1 MLLKYFSNIS
11 DLQRRQFED
20 LEPLYREWNAKINV
34 VSRKDIDNLMLHHV
48 LHSLAI
54 AKAFEPAGAAGST
67 AFHPAGASVLPAF
80 EPAGAGALS
89 AFESAGAGAM
99 SAFGP
104 AGAAGSTAFGS
115 VAGGGLLP
123 AFEDGDRV
131 LDVGTGGGFPGIPLA
146 ILFPGVKFTLC
157 DSVGKKLIVAEA
169 VAKALGL
176 DNVEVVHSRVEDLIK
191 AQLGKG
197 QAKRR
202 AQSKGDKQ
210 LSGDAQ
216 GVGDAQASAG
226 AAFSFVVSRAVTDLS
241 NFLPWVKGGYSKGIY
256 YLKGGDVT
264 DAPLFADRGALL
276 QEIDV
281 ALKKNGLSRDNV
293 KIFNICDAFEEEFF
307 EQKRV
312 LFISDKKF

>member
-11 DLQRRQFED
+11 DLQRRQFAD

-67 AFHPAGASVLPAF
+67 AFHPAGVGALSAF
-80 EPAGAGALS
+80 EPAGA
-89 AFESAGAGAM
+89 AG
-99 SAFGP
+99 
-104 AGAAGSTAFGS
+104 
-115 VAGGGLLP
+115 LP

-191 AQLGKG
+191 AQLGK
-197 QAKRR
+197 
-202 AQSKGDKQ
+202 
-210 LSGDAQ
+210 
-216 GVGDAQASAG
+216 AQARAG

>member
-54 AKAFEPAGAAGST
+54 AKAFEPAGAAG
-67 AFHPAGASVLPAF
+67 
-80 EPAGAGALS
+80 
-89 AFESAGAGAM
+89 
-99 SAFGP
+99 
-104 AGAAGSTAFGS
+104 
-115 VAGGGLLP
+115 LP

-131 LDVGTGGGFPGIPLA
+131 LDVGTGGGCPGIPLA

-191 AQLGKG
+191 AQLGK
-197 QAKRR
+197 AK
-202 AQSKGDKQ
+202 
-210 LSGDAQ
+210 
-216 GVGDAQASAG
+216 ASAG

>member
-54 AKAFEPAGAAGST
+54 AKAF
-67 AFHPAGASVLPAF
+67 
-80 EPAGAGALS
+80 
-89 AFESAGAGAM
+89 
-99 SAFGP
+99 GP
-104 AGAAGSTAFGS
+104 AGAAG
-115 VAGGGLLP
+115 LP

-191 AQLGKG
+191 AQLGK
-197 QAKRR
+197 AK
-202 AQSKGDKQ
+202 A
-210 LSGDAQ
+210 SG
-216 GVGDAQASAG
+216 G

>member
-80 EPAGAGALS
+80 EPVGAGAMS

-104 AGAAGSTAFGS
+104 AGAAG
-115 VAGGGLLP
+115 LP

-157 DSVGKKLIVAEA
+157 DSVGKKLIVAES

-216 GVGDAQASAG
+216 GVGDVQASAG

>member
-1 MLLKYFSNIS
+1 MLFKYFSNIS

-54 AKAFEPAGAAGST
+54 AKAF
-67 AFHPAGASVLPAF
+67 
-80 EPAGAGALS
+80 
-89 AFESAGAGAM
+89 
-99 SAFGP
+99 GP
-104 AGAAGSTAFGS
+104 AGAAG
-115 VAGGGLLP
+115 LP

-157 DSVGKKLIVAEA
+157 DSVGKKLIVADA

-191 AQLGKG
+191 AQLGK
-197 QAKRR
+197 
-202 AQSKGDKQ
+202 
-210 LSGDAQ
+210 
-216 GVGDAQASAG
+216 AQASAG

>member
-54 AKAFEPAGAAGST
+54 AKAF
-67 AFHPAGASVLPAF
+67 
-80 EPAGAGALS
+80 
-89 AFESAGAGAM
+89 
-99 SAFGP
+99 GP
-104 AGAAGSTAFGS
+104 AGAAG
-115 VAGGGLLP
+115 LP

-157 DSVGKKLIVAEA
+157 DSVGKKLIVADA

-191 AQLGKG
+191 AQLGK
-197 QAKRR
+197 AK
-202 AQSKGDKQ
+202 
-210 LSGDAQ
+210 
-216 GVGDAQASAG
+216 ASAG

>member
-104 AGAAGSTAFGS
+104 AGAAG
-115 VAGGGLLP
+115 LP

-216 GVGDAQASAG
+216 GVGDVQASAG

>member
-54 AKAFEPAGAAGST
+54 AKAFEPAGAAG
-67 AFHPAGASVLPAF
+67 
-80 EPAGAGALS
+80 
-89 AFESAGAGAM
+89 
-99 SAFGP
+99 
-104 AGAAGSTAFGS
+104 
-115 VAGGGLLP
+115 LP

-157 DSVGKKLIVAEA
+157 DSVGKKLIMAEA

-191 AQLGKG
+191 AQLGK
-197 QAKRR
+197 AK
-202 AQSKGDKQ
+202 A
-210 LSGDAQ
+210 SG
-216 GVGDAQASAG
+216 G

>member
-54 AKAFEPAGAAGST
+54 AKAFEPAGAAG
-67 AFHPAGASVLPAF
+67 
-80 EPAGAGALS
+80 
-89 AFESAGAGAM
+89 
-99 SAFGP
+99 
-104 AGAAGSTAFGS
+104 
-115 VAGGGLLP
+115 LP

-191 AQLGKG
+191 AQLGK
-197 QAKRR
+197 AK
-202 AQSKGDKQ
+202 A
-210 LSGDAQ
+210 SG
-216 GVGDAQASAG
+216 G

-281 ALKKNGLSRDNV
+281 ALKKNGLSRNNM

>member
-1 MLLKYFSNIS
+1 MI
-11 DLQRRQFED
+11 
-20 LEPLYREWNAKINV
+20 AV
-34 VSRKDIDNLMLHHV
+34 VYWS
-48 LHSLAI
+48 
-54 AKAFEPAGAAGST
+54 
-67 AFHPAGASVLPAF
+67 
-80 EPAGAGALS
+80 
-89 AFESAGAGAM
+89 
-99 SAFGP
+99 
-104 AGAAGSTAFGS
+104 
-115 VAGGGLLP
+115 
-123 AFEDGDRV
+123 
-131 LDVGTGGGFPGIPLA
+131 GTGH
-146 ILFPGVKFTLC
+146 TQQM
-157 DSVGKKLIVAEA
+157 AEA

-191 AQLGKG
+191 AQLGK
-197 QAKRR
+197 AK
-202 AQSKGDKQ
+202 A
-210 LSGDAQ
+210 SG
-216 GVGDAQASAG
+216 G

>member
-54 AKAFEPAGAAGST
+54 AKAF
-67 AFHPAGASVLPAF
+67 
-80 EPAGAGALS
+80 
-89 AFESAGAGAM
+89 
-99 SAFGP
+99 GP
-104 AGAAGSTAFGS
+104 AGAAG
-115 VAGGGLLP
+115 LP

-191 AQLGKG
+191 AQ
-197 QAKRR
+197 
-202 AQSKGDKQ
+202 
-210 LSGDAQ
+210 
-216 GVGDAQASAG
+216 ASAS

>member
-1 MLLKYFSNIS
+1 MLFKYFSNIS

-80 EPAGAGALS
+80 EPV
-89 AFESAGAGAM
+89 GAGAM

-104 AGAAGSTAFGS
+104 AGAAG
-115 VAGGGLLP
+115 LP

-216 GVGDAQASAG
+216 GVGDVQASAG

>member
-54 AKAFEPAGAAGST
+54 AKAF
-67 AFHPAGASVLPAF
+67 
-80 EPAGAGALS
+80 
-89 AFESAGAGAM
+89 
-99 SAFGP
+99 GP
-104 AGAAGSTAFGS
+104 AGAAG
-115 VAGGGLLP
+115 LP

-191 AQLGKG
+191 AQLGK
-197 QAKRR
+197 AK
-202 AQSKGDKQ
+202 
-210 LSGDAQ
+210 
-216 GVGDAQASAG
+216 ASAS

>member
-1 MLLKYFSNIS
+1 MLFKCFSNIS

-54 AKAFEPAGAAGST
+54 AKAFES
-67 AFHPAGASVLPAF
+67 
-80 EPAGAGALS
+80 AGAGALS

-104 AGAAGSTAFGS
+104 AGAAG
-115 VAGGGLLP
+115 LP

-191 AQLGKG
+191 AQLGK
-197 QAKRR
+197 AK
-202 AQSKGDKQ
+202 
-210 LSGDAQ
+210 
-216 GVGDAQASAG
+216 ASAG

>member
-80 EPAGAGALS
+80 EPAGAGA
-89 AFESAGAGAM
+89 M

-104 AGAAGSTAFGS
+104 AGAAG
-115 VAGGGLLP
+115 LP

-197 QAKRR
+197 
-202 AQSKGDKQ
+202 
-210 LSGDAQ
+210 
-216 GVGDAQASAG
+216 QASAG

>member
-54 AKAFEPAGAAGST
+54 AKAFEPAGAAG
-67 AFHPAGASVLPAF
+67 
-80 EPAGAGALS
+80 
-89 AFESAGAGAM
+89 
-99 SAFGP
+99 
-104 AGAAGSTAFGS
+104 
-115 VAGGGLLP
+115 LP

-176 DNVEVVHSRVEDLIK
+176 DNVEVVHSRAEDLIK
-191 AQLGKG
+191 AQLGKV
-197 QAKRR
+197 QAR
-202 AQSKGDKQ
+202 
-210 LSGDAQ
+210 
-216 GVGDAQASAG
+216 VG

>member
-1 MLLKYFSNIS
+1 MLFKYFSNIS

-54 AKAFEPAGAAGST
+54 AKAFGPTGAAGST
-67 AFHPAGASVLPAF
+67 AFHP
-80 EPAGAGALS
+80 
-89 AFESAGAGAM
+89 AGAGAM

-104 AGAAGSTAFGS
+104 AGAAG
-115 VAGGGLLP
+115 LP

-157 DSVGKKLIVAEA
+157 DSVGKKLIVAES

-191 AQLGKG
+191 AQLGK
-197 QAKRR
+197 
-202 AQSKGDKQ
+202 
-210 LSGDAQ
+210 
-216 GVGDAQASAG
+216 AQARIG

-241 NFLPWVKGGYSKGIY
+241 NFLPWVKVGCSRGIY

>member
-54 AKAFEPAGAAGST
+54 AKAFEPAGAAG
-67 AFHPAGASVLPAF
+67 
-80 EPAGAGALS
+80 
-89 AFESAGAGAM
+89 
-99 SAFGP
+99 
-104 AGAAGSTAFGS
+104 
-115 VAGGGLLP
+115 LP

-191 AQLGKG
+191 AQLGK
-197 QAKRR
+197 
-202 AQSKGDKQ
+202 
-210 LSGDAQ
+210 
-216 GVGDAQASAG
+216 AQASAG
-226 AAFSFVVSRAVTDLS
+226 EAFSFVVSRAVTDLS

-281 ALKKNGLSRDNV
+281 ALKKNVLSRDNV

>member
-54 AKAFEPAGAAGST
+54 AKAFEPAGAAG
-67 AFHPAGASVLPAF
+67 
-80 EPAGAGALS
+80 
-89 AFESAGAGAM
+89 
-99 SAFGP
+99 
-104 AGAAGSTAFGS
+104 
-115 VAGGGLLP
+115 LP

-191 AQLGKG
+191 AQ
-197 QAKRR
+197 
-202 AQSKGDKQ
+202 
-210 LSGDAQ
+210 
-216 GVGDAQASAG
+216 ASAG
-226 AAFSFVVSRAVTDLS
+226 EAFSFVVSRAVTDLS

>member
-11 DLQRRQFED
+11 DLQRRQFAD

-54 AKAFEPAGAAGST
+54 AKAFEPAGAAG
-67 AFHPAGASVLPAF
+67 
-80 EPAGAGALS
+80 
-89 AFESAGAGAM
+89 
-99 SAFGP
+99 
-104 AGAAGSTAFGS
+104 
-115 VAGGGLLP
+115 LP

-157 DSVGKKLIVAEA
+157 DSVGKKLIVAES

-176 DNVEVVHSRVEDLIK
+176 DNVEVLHSRVEDLIK
-191 AQLGKG
+191 AQLGK
-197 QAKRR
+197 
-202 AQSKGDKQ
+202 
-210 LSGDAQ
+210 
-216 GVGDAQASAG
+216 AQASGG

>member
-54 AKAFEPAGAAGST
+54 AKAFEPAGAAG
-67 AFHPAGASVLPAF
+67 
-80 EPAGAGALS
+80 
-89 AFESAGAGAM
+89 
-99 SAFGP
+99 
-104 AGAAGSTAFGS
+104 
-115 VAGGGLLP
+115 LP

-191 AQLGKG
+191 
-197 QAKRR
+197 
-202 AQSKGDKQ
+202 
-210 LSGDAQ
+210 
-216 GVGDAQASAG
+216 AQASAG

>member
-54 AKAFEPAGAAGST
+54 AKAFES
-67 AFHPAGASVLPAF
+67 
-80 EPAGAGALS
+80 AGAGALS
-89 AFESAGAGAM
+89 AFGS
-99 SAFGP
+99 
-104 AGAAGSTAFGS
+104 AGAAG
-115 VAGGGLLP
+115 LP

-157 DSVGKKLIVAEA
+157 DSVGKKLIVADA

-191 AQLGKG
+191 AQLGK
-197 QAKRR
+197 AK
-202 AQSKGDKQ
+202 A
-210 LSGDAQ
+210 SG
-216 GVGDAQASAG
+216 GG
-226 AAFSFVVSRAVTDLS
+226 AFSFVVSRAVTDLS

>member
-54 AKAFEPAGAAGST
+54 AKAF
-67 AFHPAGASVLPAF
+67 
-80 EPAGAGALS
+80 
-89 AFESAGAGAM
+89 
-99 SAFGP
+99 GP
-104 AGAAGSTAFGS
+104 AGAAG
-115 VAGGGLLP
+115 LP

-191 AQLGKG
+191 
-197 QAKRR
+197 
-202 AQSKGDKQ
+202 
-210 LSGDAQ
+210 
-216 GVGDAQASAG
+216 AQASAG

>member
-54 AKAFEPAGAAGST
+54 AKAFEPAG
-67 AFHPAGASVLPAF
+67 
-80 EPAGAGALS
+80 
-89 AFESAGAGAM
+89 
-99 SAFGP
+99 
-104 AGAAGSTAFGS
+104 GAA
-115 VAGGGLLP
+115 LP

-191 AQLGKG
+191 AQLGK
-197 QAKRR
+197 AK
-202 AQSKGDKQ
+202 
-210 LSGDAQ
+210 
-216 GVGDAQASAG
+216 ASAG

>member
-11 DLQRRQFED
+11 DLQRRQFAD

-54 AKAFEPAGAAGST
+54 AKAFEPAGAAG
-67 AFHPAGASVLPAF
+67 
-80 EPAGAGALS
+80 
-89 AFESAGAGAM
+89 
-99 SAFGP
+99 
-104 AGAAGSTAFGS
+104 
-115 VAGGGLLP
+115 LP

-176 DNVEVVHSRVEDLIK
+176 DNVEVEHSRVEDLIK
-191 AQLGKG
+191 AQ
-197 QAKRR
+197 AR
-202 AQSKGDKQ
+202 
-210 LSGDAQ
+210 
-216 GVGDAQASAG
+216 VG

>member
-67 AFHPAGASVLPAF
+67 AFHPAGA
-80 EPAGAGALS
+80 AG
-89 AFESAGAGAM
+89 
-99 SAFGP
+99 
-104 AGAAGSTAFGS
+104 
-115 VAGGGLLP
+115 LP

-197 QAKRR
+197 QA
-202 AQSKGDKQ
+202 S
-210 LSGDAQ
+210 
-216 GVGDAQASAG
+216 AS

>member
-1 MLLKYFSNIS
+1 MLFKYFSNIS

-54 AKAFEPAGAAGST
+54 AKAFEPAGAAG
-67 AFHPAGASVLPAF
+67 
-80 EPAGAGALS
+80 
-89 AFESAGAGAM
+89 
-99 SAFGP
+99 
-104 AGAAGSTAFGS
+104 
-115 VAGGGLLP
+115 LP

-191 AQLGKG
+191 AQLGK
-197 QAKRR
+197 AK
-202 AQSKGDKQ
+202 
-210 LSGDAQ
+210 
-216 GVGDAQASAG
+216 ASAS

-264 DAPLFADRGALL
+264 DAPHFADRGALL

>member
-54 AKAFEPAGAAGST
+54 AKAFEPAGAAG
-67 AFHPAGASVLPAF
+67 
-80 EPAGAGALS
+80 
-89 AFESAGAGAM
+89 
-99 SAFGP
+99 
-104 AGAAGSTAFGS
+104 
-115 VAGGGLLP
+115 LP

-169 VAKALGL
+169 VAKALRL

-191 AQLGKG
+191 AQ
-197 QAKRR
+197 
-202 AQSKGDKQ
+202 
-210 LSGDAQ
+210 
-216 GVGDAQASAG
+216 ASAG
-226 AAFSFVVSRAVTDLS
+226 EAFSFVVSRAVTDLS

>member
-67 AFHPAGASVLPAF
+67 AFHPAGASALSAF
-80 EPAGAGALS
+80 EPAGA
-89 AFESAGAGAM
+89 AG
-99 SAFGP
+99 
-104 AGAAGSTAFGS
+104 
-115 VAGGGLLP
+115 LP

-216 GVGDAQASAG
+216 GVGDVQASAG

>member
-54 AKAFEPAGAAGST
+54 AKAF
-67 AFHPAGASVLPAF
+67 
-80 EPAGAGALS
+80 
-89 AFESAGAGAM
+89 
-99 SAFGP
+99 GP
-104 AGAAGSTAFGS
+104 AGAAG
-115 VAGGGLLP
+115 LP

-191 AQLGKG
+191 AQ
-197 QAKRR
+197 
-202 AQSKGDKQ
+202 
-210 LSGDAQ
+210 
-216 GVGDAQASAG
+216 ASAG

-264 DAPLFADRGALL
+264 DAPHFADRGALL

-281 ALKKNGLSRDNV
+281 ALKKNGLGRDNV
-293 KIFNICDAFEEEFF
+293 KIFNICDVFEEEFF

>member
-1 MLLKYFSNIS
+1 MLFKYFSNIS

-54 AKAFEPAGAAGST
+54 AKAFEPAGAAG
-67 AFHPAGASVLPAF
+67 
-80 EPAGAGALS
+80 
-89 AFESAGAGAM
+89 
-99 SAFGP
+99 
-104 AGAAGSTAFGS
+104 
-115 VAGGGLLP
+115 LP

-191 AQLGKG
+191 AK
-197 QAKRR
+197 
-202 AQSKGDKQ
+202 
-210 LSGDAQ
+210 
-216 GVGDAQASAG
+216 ASAG

>member
-11 DLQRRQFED
+11 DLQRRQFAD

-67 AFHPAGASVLPAF
+67 AFHPAGA
-80 EPAGAGALS
+80 AG
-89 AFESAGAGAM
+89 
-99 SAFGP
+99 
-104 AGAAGSTAFGS
+104 
-115 VAGGGLLP
+115 LP

-176 DNVEVVHSRVEDLIK
+176 DNVEVVHSRAEDLIK
-191 AQLGKG
+191 AQLGK
-197 QAKRR
+197 AK
-202 AQSKGDKQ
+202 
-210 LSGDAQ
+210 
-216 GVGDAQASAG
+216 ASAG

>member
-54 AKAFEPAGAAGST
+54 AKAF
-67 AFHPAGASVLPAF
+67 
-80 EPAGAGALS
+80 
-89 AFESAGAGAM
+89 
-99 SAFGP
+99 GP
-104 AGAAGSTAFGS
+104 AGAAG
-115 VAGGGLLP
+115 LP

-169 VAKALGL
+169 VAKALRL
-176 DNVEVVHSRVEDLIK
+176 DNVEVVHSRAEDLIK
-191 AQLGKG
+191 AQ
-197 QAKRR
+197 
-202 AQSKGDKQ
+202 
-210 LSGDAQ
+210 
-216 GVGDAQASAG
+216 ASAG
-226 AAFSFVVSRAVTDLS
+226 EAFSFVVSRAVTDLS

>member
-11 DLQRRQFED
+11 DLQRRQFAD

-54 AKAFEPAGAAGST
+54 AKAFEPAGAAG
-67 AFHPAGASVLPAF
+67 
-80 EPAGAGALS
+80 
-89 AFESAGAGAM
+89 
-99 SAFGP
+99 
-104 AGAAGSTAFGS
+104 
-115 VAGGGLLP
+115 LP

-191 AQLGKG
+191 AQLGKV
-197 QAKRR
+197 QAR
-202 AQSKGDKQ
+202 
-210 LSGDAQ
+210 
-216 GVGDAQASAG
+216 VG

>member
-54 AKAFEPAGAAGST
+54 AKAF
-67 AFHPAGASVLPAF
+67 
-80 EPAGAGALS
+80 
-89 AFESAGAGAM
+89 
-99 SAFGP
+99 GP
-104 AGAAGSTAFGS
+104 AGAAG
-115 VAGGGLLP
+115 LP

-169 VAKALGL
+169 VAKALRL
-176 DNVEVVHSRVEDLIK
+176 DNVEVVHSRAEDLIK
-191 AQLGKG
+191 AQ
-197 QAKRR
+197 
-202 AQSKGDKQ
+202 
-210 LSGDAQ
+210 
-216 GVGDAQASAG
+216 ASAG
-226 AAFSFVVSRAVTDLS
+226 EAFSFVVSRAVTDLS

-281 ALKKNGLSRDNV
+281 ALKKNGLRRDNV

>member
-54 AKAFEPAGAAGST
+54 AKAFE
-67 AFHPAGASVLPAF
+67 
-80 EPAGAGALS
+80 
-89 AFESAGAGAM
+89 SAGAGA
-99 SAFGP
+99 
-104 AGAAGSTAFGS
+104 
-115 VAGGGLLP
+115 LP

-157 DSVGKKLIVAEA
+157 DSVGKKLIVAES

-191 AQLGKG
+191 AQLGK
-197 QAKRR
+197 AK
-202 AQSKGDKQ
+202 A
-210 LSGDAQ
+210 SG
-216 GVGDAQASAG
+216 G

>member
-54 AKAFEPAGAAGST
+54 AKAFEHAGAAGST

-80 EPAGAGALS
+80 EPAGA
-89 AFESAGAGAM
+89 AG
-99 SAFGP
+99 
-104 AGAAGSTAFGS
+104 
-115 VAGGGLLP
+115 LP

-191 AQLGKG
+191 AK
-197 QAKRR
+197 
-202 AQSKGDKQ
+202 
-210 LSGDAQ
+210 
-216 GVGDAQASAG
+216 ASAG

>member
-67 AFHPAGASVLPAF
+67 AFHPAGASALP
-80 EPAGAGALS
+80 
-89 AFESAGAGAM
+89 AFESAGA
-99 SAFGP
+99 
-104 AGAAGSTAFGS
+104 AG
-115 VAGGGLLP
+115 LP

-157 DSVGKKLIVAEA
+157 DSVGKKLIVADA

-191 AQLGKG
+191 AQLGK
-197 QAKRR
+197 
-202 AQSKGDKQ
+202 
-210 LSGDAQ
+210 
-216 GVGDAQASAG
+216 AQARAG

>member
-191 AQLGKG
+191 AHLGK
-197 QAKRR
+197 AK
-202 AQSKGDKQ
+202 
-210 LSGDAQ
+210 
-216 GVGDAQASAG
+216 ASAG
-226 AAFSFVVSRAVTDLS
+226 GAVSFVVSRAVTDLS